1 VLDALADKLPKV
13 AELKAPADV
22 LAAREARG
30 RSSPARRSL
39 VDVCPSGRRARAA
52 WSLPMRAVRHLGRRL

>member
-13 AELKAPADV
+13 AEHLEAPAGV

-30 RSSPARRSL
+30 RSSPASR
-39 VDVCPSGRRARAA
+39 
-52 WSLPMRAVRHLGRRL
+52 